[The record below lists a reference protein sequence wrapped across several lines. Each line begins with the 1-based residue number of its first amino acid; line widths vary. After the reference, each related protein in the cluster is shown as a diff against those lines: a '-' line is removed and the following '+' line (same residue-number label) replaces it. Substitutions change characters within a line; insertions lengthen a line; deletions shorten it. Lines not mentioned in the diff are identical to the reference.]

1 VANLS
6 VEGHRQYNPGW
17 HLALDLPHML
27 LVSECIAKAAL
38 GREESRGG
46 HTRDDF
52 PATDADWG
60 KVNLICTLGPGGEV
74 DINRQPLPQMPSE
87 LSEIFEEGR

>member
-1 VANLS
+1 

-17 HLALDLPHML
+17 HLALDLPNML

-38 GREESRGG
+38 EREESRGG

-52 PATDADWG
+52 PGTDDRWG
-60 KVNLICTLGPGGEV
+60 ETNLALTLEAEGV
-74 DINRQPLPQMPSE
+74 VLRHQPLPVMPDD
-87 LSEIFEEGR
+87 LRTLFG